1 MIKPV
6 SDLSILI
13 VDDNRYFVS
22 LLRTIVR
29 GFGVKTI
36 YEAPNAVAALE
47 TLNSTAVDMAFIDL
61 AMPGIDG
68 IELIGMVRA
77 AKDSPNRTL
86 PIIVLTADSR
96 RNSIMKAIQ
105 VGADLYLTKPVRS
118 DDVHSHMSH
127 LLRNPRDYIQVPGVY
142 FGPERRRSINPAYH
156 GPERRKTDRAH
167 HFKTD

>member
-6 SDLSILI
+6 SELSILI
-13 VDDNRYFVS
+13 VDDNRHFVS

-29 GFGVKTI
+29 GFGAKTI
-36 YEAPNAVAALE
+36 YEAPNAVSALE
-47 TLNSTAVDMAFIDL
+47 TLNTTSVDMAFIDL

-86 PIIVLTADSR
+86 PVIVLTADSR
-96 RNSIMKAIQ
+96 RATIMKAIE

-118 DDVHSHMSH
+118 HDVHSHMSH
-127 LLRNPRDYIQVPGVY
+127 LLRKPRDYIQVPGGY
-142 FGPERRRSINPAYH
+142 FGPERRRSANPAYQ
-156 GPERRKTDRAH
+156 GPERRTADRAQ
-167 HFKTD
+167 HFKTE